1 MFNVFNKP
9 MIPIFFFFSGRK
21 LREALAQIIQL
32 AKVAAYNCNLL
43 RTVKQGD
50 SEVEASLD

>member
-1 MFNVFNKP
+1 MFNVLNKP
-9 MIPIFFFFSGRK
+9 MIPIFFSGRK

-32 AKVAAYNCNLL
+32 AKVAAHNCNLL
-43 RTVKQGD
+43 RTLKED